1 MSAPRP
7 ERVNHAGARIERSV
21 SSVEYE
27 RTPAIDDRQN
37 DLYEK
42 IAAGEFADGPN
53 GRIAFAVST
62 TAVGEGRGDLY
73 VALGLAKYL
82 SRAGWGVRLWPMSH
96 WGEDVDDDVDV
107 VVSMLESFVPGLMRP
122 ETARIAWVRN
132 WTDSWAT
139 QPFLDQYDAI
149 WSSSAAS
156 AEKLSEAA
164 GRPVSVVPI
173 AADAELFTD
182 IDGPIDMTVAS
193 TVNHWGNAR
202 QIHSVLTEVAS
213 RVDVSL
219 FGEQGKGSEVHHALH
234 AGRISYFGLPDVY
247 HRSLVV
253 LDDLIDQA
261 KAYGNQN
268 SRLFESIAAG
278 AVPIT
283 NVRDGLDEL
292 GLSAVPTY
300 TTAADLIETVNGLN
314 ADRERYE
321 RLLEELRLVVRERHT
336 FEVRAAETEP
346 LIRAAIAESAA
357 RAGRPALLR
366 PLAAERANQIYTST
380 LSDLRQKAIDDRDER
395 IEELEA
401 RAEAAERRVER
412 LNSALVDVSA
422 RLAAYENRKLTRIES
437 GLRRSVHLGTG
448 FPGRV
453 RSTLSRWSR

>member
-1 MSAPRP
+1 
-7 ERVNHAGARIERSV
+7 V
-21 SSVEYE
+21 
-27 RTPAIDDRQN
+27 IDDRQN
-37 DLYEK
+37 ELYEK
-42 IAAGEFADGPN
+42 IASGEFADGPN

-62 TAVGEGRGDLY
+62 SAVADGRGDLF

-82 SRAGWGVRLWPMSH
+82 SRAGWGVRLWPMAQ
-96 WGEDVDDDVDV
+96 WGSDVDDDVDV
-107 VVSMLESFVPGLMRP
+107 VISMLESFVPGLMRP

-132 WTDSWAT
+132 WTDSWVT

-156 AEKLSEAA
+156 AEKLSEAS

-182 IDGPIDMTVAS
+182 VDGPIEMTVVS
-193 TVNHWGNAR
+193 SVNHWGNAR
-202 QIHSVLTEVAS
+202 QIHSVLTELAS

-219 FGEQGKGSEVHHALH
+219 FGEQGADSEVHHAVH

-292 GLSAVPTY
+292 GLGGVPSY
-300 TTAADLIETVNGLN
+300 ATAADLIETVNGFTG
-314 ADRERYE
+314 DRGRYDE
-321 RLLEELRLVVRERHT
+321 VLEELRAVVRERHT
-336 FEVRAAETEP
+336 FEVRAAEAEP

-357 RAGRPALLR
+357 RSGRPDLLR
-366 PLAAERANQIYTST
+366 PLAAERATQIYTST
-380 LSDLRQKAIDDRDER
+380 ISDLRQAELDRRAAR
-395 IEELEA
+395 ITELET
-401 RAEAAERRVER
+401 RADTAEQRVDR
-412 LNSALVDVSA
+412 LTGALVDVSA
-422 RLAAYENRKLTRIES
+422 RLAAYENRKLVRIEA
-437 GLRRSVHLGTG
+437 GVRKSVHLTSR
-448 FPGRV
+448 FPGRL
-453 RSTLSRWSR
+453 RSALTRWSR